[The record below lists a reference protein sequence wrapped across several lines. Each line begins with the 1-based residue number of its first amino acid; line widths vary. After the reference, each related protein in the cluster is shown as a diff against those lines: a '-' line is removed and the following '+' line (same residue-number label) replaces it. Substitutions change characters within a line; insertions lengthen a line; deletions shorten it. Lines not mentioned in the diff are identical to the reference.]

1 MNQSDVFQMRK
12 YIPIVTMIDERSS
25 RTVTLS
31 FRERLDIMEAH
42 TGEEALSGVALDA
55 PMNCTLKR
63 KVIPPMTMPRMPE
76 AARIA
81 KSLLST
87 VHFILGFEM
96 R

>member
-1 MNQSDVFQMRK
+1 MRK
-12 YIPIVTMIDERSS
+12 YTPIMTMIDERSILS
-25 RTVTLS
+25 VTFS
-31 FRERLDIMEAH
+31 FRATADIMEAQ

-55 PMNCTLKR
+55 PISCTLKR